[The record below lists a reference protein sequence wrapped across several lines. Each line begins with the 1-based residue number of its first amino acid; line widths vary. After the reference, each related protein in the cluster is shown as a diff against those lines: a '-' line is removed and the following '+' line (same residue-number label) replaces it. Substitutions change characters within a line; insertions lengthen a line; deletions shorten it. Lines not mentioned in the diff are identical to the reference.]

1 MKLFAATR
9 SKRKFN
15 NPVSFDEKRHMRGCG
30 SWVPSGSSANRELSG
45 FHDGMSPLKSASVRN
60 SSTDEM
66 GVCQEL
72 ADWCF
77 RPYHGIGPPRGA
89 AAPFY
94 GKVNYGKIK
103 TLYAV
108 LQPAGSRK
116 REGVV
121 Q

>member
-1 MKLFAATR
+1 L
-9 SKRKFN
+9 
-15 NPVSFDEKRHMRGCG
+15 RGICG
-30 SWVPSGSSANRELSG
+30 AGNVRELQNLIEAVRR
-45 FHDGMSPLKSASVRN
+45 DSVTGSRHLVRK

-77 RPYHGIGPPRGA
+77 KPYHGIGPPRGA
-89 AAPFY
+89 AAAFY

>member
-1 MKLFAATR
+1 MIADALIEVGLVTGSLR
-9 SKRKFN
+9 V
-15 NPVSFDEKRHMRGCG
+15 VSEARRAVRLHEHGVF
-30 SWVPSGSSANRELSG
+30 
-45 FHDGMSPLKSASVRN
+45 KSASVRK

-94 GKVNYGKIK
+94 GKVNCGKIK

>member
-1 MKLFAATR
+1 VRLHEHGVF
-9 SKRKFN
+9 
-15 NPVSFDEKRHMRGCG
+15 
-30 SWVPSGSSANRELSG
+30 
-45 FHDGMSPLKSASVRN
+45 KSASVRK

-89 AAPFY
+89 AAPFC

>member
-1 MKLFAATR
+1 
-9 SKRKFN
+9 
-15 NPVSFDEKRHMRGCG
+15 
-30 SWVPSGSSANRELSG
+30 
-45 FHDGMSPLKSASVRN
+45 
-60 SSTDEM
+60 M

-116 REGVV
+116 EKELCSDPDPSVPTKNHCNGAVGFTRITSA
-121 Q
+121 

>member
-1 MKLFAATR
+1 MLIGSVNTNAFLVTYLVR
-9 SKRKFN
+9 LPTSGHLVRK
-15 NPVSFDEKRHMRGCG
+15 
-30 SWVPSGSSANRELSG
+30 
-45 FHDGMSPLKSASVRN
+45 

>member
-1 MKLFAATR
+1 MP
-9 SKRKFN
+9 N
-15 NPVSFDEKRHMRGCG
+15 D
-30 SWVPSGSSANRELSG
+30 ANTPFILAVRRRTSHWRYADSLG
-45 FHDGMSPLKSASVRN
+45 IDKSASVRK

-66 GVCQEL
+66 GVRQEL